1 MGSTEPVPSEQGS
14 LPDTGASEFPVVS
27 TTGDASVDGVLHPL
41 TSMPELD
48 EAAQLAAYEQLHDE
62 LLAEL
67 NTEHS

>member
-1 MGSTEPVPSEQGS
+1 
-14 LPDTGASEFPVVS
+14 LPDSGASEFPAVS
-27 TTGDASVDGVLHPL
+27 PTGDASVDRVLHTL

-67 NTEHS
+67 NTENS